1 MPNVCA
7 EMERSAFAKGG
18 TALALQGYPED
29 TTAAP
34 AASYSNVSGGHAMPS
49 RRNDQEHPVDEQPV
63 DAIALLKEDHQ
74 RVKDLFAQYEG
85 TSNAEAKWTLAEE
98 IFVELETHAQLEE
111 NIFYPSVNEETEEGP
126 ALVKESLQEH
136 ATVKQLIAELRQMG
150 PQNNRFDAKFHEM
163 MHNVE
168 HHVAEEEAEM
178 FPLAEEELA
187 EDLDEMSAEMQEL
200 KKEILAS

>member
-1 MPNVCA
+1 
-7 EMERSAFAKGG
+7 
-18 TALALQGYPED
+18 
-29 TTAAP
+29 
-34 AASYSNVSGGHAMPS
+34 MPS
-49 RRNDQEHPVDEQPV
+49 RRNDQDQSIDEQSVNEPCADEQLADEPSV
-63 DAIALLKEDHQ
+63 DAIAMLKEDHQ

-85 TSNAEAKWTLAEE
+85 TSNAEAKGSLAEE
-98 IFVELETHAQLEE
+98 VFVELETHAQLEE
-111 NIFYPSVNEETEEGP
+111 SIFYPSVNEETEEGP
-126 ALVKESLQEH
+126 ALVKESLEEH
-136 ATVKQLIAELRQMG
+136 ATVKQLIQELRQMG
-150 PQNNRFDAKFHEM
+150 PQSQGFDAKFHEL